1 MWEDKTVQAEVLK
14 YVPLWA
20 VTKTQGPL
28 AAKYGVMRG
37 AALVVAD
44 APGSTLLVQRG
55 IPFTNTEKALA
66 WFGGIAGKLQAV
78 NEAKAKCAATPE
90 DTQARTALAE
100 AYAVAGRLDDA
111 IAAFGEVAARHAA
124 GSDERISIEFKRA
137 GLATQKSDFELAGK
151 LYESVVPALI
161 EKRDERAVTGATNWA
176 SILISAR
183 KADKARE
190 VLLKVV
196 QTFPKHERRSELR
209 VRAATC
215 RISMPKPDYADI
227 AKELRGIAEGA
238 ADNDTWAKNA
248 LRTAE
253 ALEKRAT
260 STAPRTAEPAPK
272 EAEK

>member
-1 MWEDKTVQAEVLK
+1 MWEDKSVQAEVLK
-14 YVPLWA
+14 YIPLWA

-44 APGSTLLVQRG
+44 APGSTLMVQRG
-55 IPFTNTEKALA
+55 IPFQNTEKALA
-66 WFGGIAGKLQAV
+66 WFGTIAAKVKAV
-78 NEAKAKCAATPE
+78 DEAKAKCAAAPDDASAKT
-90 DTQARTALAE
+90 RLAE
-100 AYAVAGRLDDA
+100 VLAQAGRLDDS
-111 IAAFGEVAARHAA
+111 IAAFGEVAARHEP

-137 GLATQKSDFELAGK
+137 GLATQKGDYDLAGK
-151 LYESVVPALI
+151 LYEAVVPALI
-161 EKRDERAVTGATNWA
+161 EKKDDRAVQGATNWA
-176 SILISAR
+176 VILTSAR

-196 QTFPKHERRSELR
+196 EAFPKHEKRSELR

-238 ADNDTWAKNA
+238 AESDTWAKNA

-260 STAPRTAEPAPK
+260 AVPRAAEPAPK